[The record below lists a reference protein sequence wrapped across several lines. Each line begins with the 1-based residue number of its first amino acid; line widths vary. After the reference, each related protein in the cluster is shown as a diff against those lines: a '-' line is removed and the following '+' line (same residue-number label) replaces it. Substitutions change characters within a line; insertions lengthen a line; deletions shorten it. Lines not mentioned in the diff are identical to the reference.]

1 MGHLPLVNVTAY
13 NAVTYNHQLPLEW
26 QPPQMLSLQFVAPL
40 HFAFVKT
47 WHKRAGP
54 FRLLTLE
61 GNIQLLQQFYWEQH
75 LFLFLCVIDIKLM
88 HYLLLKLWH
97 IPWKQWSF
105 GSRKNSGNRSF
116 CNFSNNLNSFFF
128 QLFCTQD
135 MRVQK
140 MMEKLKSTNFAR
152 FYVLQ
157 SQFSYYEYKA

>member
-1 MGHLPLVNVTAY
+1 MSGAILWLADWRRLNHWHAEVVGHLPLVNVTAT

-26 QPPQMLSLQFVAPL
+26 QPPQMLSLQFVASL

-88 HYLLLKLWH
+88 HYLLLKLWY
-97 IPWKQWSF
+97 IPWKQWSELVVEKIVVIDVF
-105 GSRKNSGNRSF
+105 AISQIIGIHVFFSSSAHKIWGFKRWWKN
-116 CNFSNNLNSFFF
+116 
-128 QLFCTQD
+128 
-135 MRVQK
+135 
-140 MMEKLKSTNFAR
+140 
-152 FYVLQ
+152 
-157 SQFSYYEYKA
+157 